1 MSAEV
6 EGCHQRMVSF
16 SWSAVFGVQA
26 FTENKSKSK
35 ILSGSE
41 KHSVKVLSFSDCT
54 PSTLKG

>member
-1 MSAEV
+1 
-6 EGCHQRMVSF
+6 MVSF